1 MAPLVQE
8 QYWIKQKSKHQWE
21 MRPFPTVL
29 AQGEEGEDFRA
40 VLWQVS
46 VGGECWHARR
56 GCVCRRWRHP
66 GFSQFVPSCTL
77 AMCSASPAESHC
89 LCFHQSTNLTRKE
102 EAAACCP
109 LAVLTGR
116 AVVPA
121 RLEPRAV
128 VEAEAVPAEVGL
140 ARRQRVL
147 ARTWCSFLQVV
158 VILLY

>member
-1 MAPLVQE
+1 MFLAPLVQE

-56 GCVCRRWRHP
+56 GRVCRRWRHP
-66 GFSQFVPSCTL
+66 GFSQSVPSCTL

-89 LCFHQSTNLTRKE
+89 LCFHQSTNLTRRRQLP
-102 EAAACCP
+102 AAPWPCS
-109 LAVLTGR
+109 L
-116 AVVPA
+116 
-121 RLEPRAV
+121 
-128 VEAEAVPAEVGL
+128 VGL
-140 ARRQRVL
+140 WCRLGSSPALWWRQRL
-147 ARTWCSFLQVV
+147 GPLRWGWHGGSGSWQEHGARS
-158 VILLY
+158 YRS